1 MARKKKGARRYNANA
16 PGNGKKIGPT
26 IKKQGILK
34 GPGVYLAKQT
44 GLKGFKT
51 VAPLFILLMG
61 TAAIWPGAAHRL
73 VAPLAGI
80 PIAGD
85 LAMLAMTSGVR
96 LRAGIP
102 MGPR

>member
-1 MARKKKGARRYNANA
+1 VAKRKKGKRSFNPNA

-44 GLKGFKT
+44 GLKAFKT
-51 VAPLFILLMG
+51 VTPLFLMVAATAAVWPSAAATMVKPLMG
-61 TAAIWPGAAHRL
+61 
-73 VAPLAGI
+73 V

-85 LAMLAMTSGVR
+85 LGMLAMQTGTY
-96 LRAGIP
+96 LRAGMP
-102 MGPR
+102 PKAQ